1 MGLDKD
7 SQFYK
12 KAVQYIEEFLATGK
26 KIEEMST
33 KDKAYR
39 YIKNSR
45 VYDENGEL
53 IKLEKLFELLGY
65 PRAKKYSSDV
75 RADLIKEINEYL
87 EQGKSLHID
96 RKKLPFYERLLTY
109 THILRKRGSM
119 LTHEQIMKEDLG
131 FRQFSDTYFRAHKA
145 LKIKNYRD
153 SEGYVDDYKSNQ
165 NLNAFVKDLAITYEV
180 PYYFIVIFMCGEKLR
195 RYNISVDRVAFVKR
209 ELENYAAEHNGT
221 LQGLRWNDPELYN
234 AFDYLMDYFSDGSEQ
249 RYTKQEW
256 LEAFEFN
263 VPNRFKETA
272 KQGVKDIEDVIHR
285 VKQQFPNGFVV
296 AKDMDQRDYR
306 QIVKKSISLGVT
318 VSELLKK
325 YGLNCK
331 GSSMSRL
338 TRTYVE
344 QVPYIFDMK
353 NRFNQLVLE
362 SGKTKEN
369 NTCEEEILEARVRAM
384 KQVYAEFE
392 EKLNNYLPERI
403 NEEVIENLVDDTIN
417 D

>member
-1 MGLDKD
+1 MSLNKD

-65 PRAKKYSSDV
+65 PRTKKYSSDV

-87 EQGKSLHID
+87 EQGNSLHID

-109 THILRKRGSM
+109 THILRRKGVM
-119 LTHEQIMKEDLG
+119 LTHEQIIKEDLG

-145 LKIKNYRD
+145 LKIKDYRD
-153 SEGYVDDYKSNQ
+153 SEGFVDDYKSNK
-165 NLNAFVKDLAITYEV
+165 NLKAFIKDLAITYEV
-180 PYYFIVIFMCGEKLR
+180 PYYFIIVFMCGEKLR
-195 RYNISVDRVAFVKR
+195 RYNIAVDRVSYVKR

-221 LQGLRWNDPELYN
+221 LQGLRWKDSTLYSS
-234 AFDYLMDYFSDGSEQ
+234 FDYLIDYFSDGSGQ
-249 RYTKQEW
+249 SFTKQEW
-256 LEAFEFN
+256 LEAFELDI
-263 VPNRFKETA
+263 PNRFRGKA
-272 KQGVKDIEDVIHR
+272 KQIDEDIEDVVLR
-285 VKQQFPNGFVV
+285 LKQQFPNGFVV
-296 AKDMDQRDYR
+296 AKDMDQTDYR
-306 QIVKKSISLGVT
+306 KIIKKSISLGIT

-325 YGLNCK
+325 YELNCK
-331 GSSMSRL
+331 GSSVSRL
-338 TRTYVE
+338 SRVSVDE
-344 QVPYIFDMK
+344 IPYIYEMK
-353 NRFNQLVLE
+353 KRFADLILG

-369 NTCEEEILEARVRAM
+369 NACKEEILEARVQAM
-384 KQVYAEFE
+384 QQIYAEYK
-392 EKLNNYLPERI
+392 EKLDSYLPEKI
-403 NEEVIENLVDDTIN
+403 DGEEFSNLTDSSIDD
-417 D
+417 